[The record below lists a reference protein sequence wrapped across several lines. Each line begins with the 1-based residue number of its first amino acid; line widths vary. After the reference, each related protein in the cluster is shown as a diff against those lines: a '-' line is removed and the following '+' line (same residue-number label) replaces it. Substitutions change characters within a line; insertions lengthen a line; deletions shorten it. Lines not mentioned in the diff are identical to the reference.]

1 MITLEHLKKIIPYAG
16 SRAGFFLGPLNDA
29 MTEFGIN
36 TPVRQAAFLA
46 QLAHESG
53 SLRYVREIASGKAYD
68 GRKDLGNTKP
78 EAIRIAAQHGTTP
91 GRFWKGHGLIQVTG
105 YNNHLACGEALGL
118 DLVNQPTLLEKPVHA
133 CRSAAWFWKEND
145 LNRWADAGDFDGA
158 SDVINRGRKT
168 AKVGD
173 ANGYADRIAYY
184 ERAKEVLQC

>member
-1 MITLEHLKKIIPYAG
+1 MITLEQLKKIIPYAG
-16 SRAGFFLGPLNDA
+16 HRAGVFLGPLNDA
-29 MTEFGIN
+29 MAEYGID

-46 QLAHESG
+46 QVAHESG

-118 DLVNQPTLLEKPVHA
+118 DLVNQPTLLEMPVHA
-133 CRSAAWFWKEND
+133 CRSATWFWKEND
-145 LNRWADAGDFDGA
+145 LNRWADAGDFDGV

-173 ANGYADRIAYY
+173 ANGYADRLDFYQ
-184 ERAKEVLQC
+184 RAKEVLAC